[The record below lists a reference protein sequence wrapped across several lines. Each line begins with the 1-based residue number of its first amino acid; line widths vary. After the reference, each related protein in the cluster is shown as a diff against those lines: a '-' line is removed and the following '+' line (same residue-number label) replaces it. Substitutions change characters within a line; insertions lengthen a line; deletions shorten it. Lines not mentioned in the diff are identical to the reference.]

1 MKKFDIEEALTFDK
15 HLVQASFVKLP

>member
-15 HLVQASFVKLP
+15 HLVQAGFVKLQ